1 MGVFIKDPKTTC
13 VRRFLSDAEKQM
25 ADEQILKP
33 EIVIVLN
40 KKYSVWVHEN
50 VFVENTNSKEKLVR
64 DCDSSN

>member
-40 KKYSVWVHEN
+40 KKYSV
-50 VFVENTNSKEKLVR
+50 
-64 DCDSSN
+64 